1 MGTLNRV
8 LELTGSGVQGML
20 LWMLLW
26 MFLVM
31 LLSVLLPV
39 RDAGA
44 TTSHCTVAL
53 KGVAHASKTMNS
65 NLLPEILKLFCRAL
79 SATIARVRRKIGT
92 L

>member
-1 MGTLNRV
+1 MGTLSRV

-31 LLSVLLPV
+31 LLSMLPLV

-44 TTSHCTVAL
+44 TTSLCTVAL
-53 KGVAHASKTMNS
+53 KGAAEASKTMNS
-65 NLLPEILKLFCRAL
+65 NLLPEILIFPFAGRCPQKLQE
-79 SATIARVRRKIGT
+79 SGT
-92 L
+92 R